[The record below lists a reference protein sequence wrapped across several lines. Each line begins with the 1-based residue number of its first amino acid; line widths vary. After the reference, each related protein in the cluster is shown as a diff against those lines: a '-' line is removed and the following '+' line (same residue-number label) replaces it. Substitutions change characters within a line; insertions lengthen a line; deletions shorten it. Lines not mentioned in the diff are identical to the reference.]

1 MSSSALSSL
10 SLDFEFFVLHTA
22 VKMSNTADRQH
33 ESQVLEGI
41 CVGVSDGDS
50 MHMELLDGER
60 VRVRLYGIDAPEKDQ
75 EFALT
80 ARRKLGRLIYNKQ
93 IRVEVVDIDKYGRY
107 VGRVYAGTRYVNRF
121 MLKEGLAWHYKHY
134 AADDELL
141 AEAEARAKAAGRG
154 IWASD
159 APCRPRYFRSEKR
172 KENDA

>member
-50 MHMELLDGER
+50 MHMELPDGER

>member
-1 MSSSALSSL
+1 MPDSAKDSVHPKPL
-10 SLDFEFFVLHTA
+10 
-22 VKMSNTADRQH
+22 
-33 ESQVLEGI
+33 LEGI

-50 MHMELLDGER
+50 IHMELPHGER

-134 AADDELL
+134 AAEDELL
-141 AEAEARAKAAGRG
+141 AEAESRARAAGRG
-154 IWASD
+154 IWAS
-159 APCRPRYFRSEKR
+159 AVPCRPRLFRREKR
-172 KENDA
+172 LKEEI

>member
-1 MSSSALSSL
+1 
-10 SLDFEFFVLHTA
+10 
-22 VKMSNTADRQH
+22 MSNAADRQH

-50 MHMELLDGER
+50 IHMELPDGER

-141 AEAEARAKAAGRG
+141 AETEARAKAAGRG